1 MLAVGALAHS
11 VGKDLQKYMEA
22 LYPFVE
28 VGLKNHEEF
37 SVCQATVGVVGDIC
51 RALDEKLAQW
61 CDNIVFLLLQDLQS
75 SELHRAVK
83 PPILSCFGDIALA
96 VGPSFDKYLEFVL
109 PMLQSATSLA
119 MTNQD
124 PNVELDED
132 TVQYKND
139 LRNGIFEA
147 YTGILQGFRDDK
159 SKIASLAQHARFI
172 LSFIE
177 DVSKDPYRDASV
189 TRNMIALLGDMAD
202 TMDGIGELFKE
213 KTFYQALFQELHSQS
228 SDDTNFDSTLHWAS
242 ERIALRLT
250 Q

>member
-1 MLAVGALAHS
+1 M
-11 VGKDLQKYMEA
+11 
-22 LYPFVE
+22 
-28 VGLKNHEEF
+28 
-37 SVCQATVGVVGDIC
+37 
-51 RALDEKLAQW
+51 
-61 CDNIVFLLLQDLQS
+61 
-75 SELHRAVK
+75 K

-177 DVSKDPYRDASV
+177 DISKDPYRDASV

-242 ERIALRLT
+242 ERIAQRLT